1 MNSRGKDGRVK
12 RSKIFLSS
20 RERRKEGAERYLKR
34 KQLRIFNEQSQKIPS
49 ILNKNKCK
57 L

>member
-1 MNSRGKDGRVK
+1 MNSRGKDGRMK

-34 KQLRIFNEQSQKIPS
+34 K
-49 ILNKNKCK
+49 
-57 L
+57 